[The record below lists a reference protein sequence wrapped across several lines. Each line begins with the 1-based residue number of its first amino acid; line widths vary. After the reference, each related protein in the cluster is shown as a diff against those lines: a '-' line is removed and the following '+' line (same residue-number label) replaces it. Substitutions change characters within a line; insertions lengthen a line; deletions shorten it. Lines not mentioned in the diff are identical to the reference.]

1 MQDEFDNQMVPSESE
16 ETDTGALD
24 TDLEKPLNPIQ
35 LSEELQELSGERDE
49 LRDTLLRKQA
59 EFENFRKR
67 IDRERADFVK
77 FASSELMREVLN
89 VLDSFELALND
100 VSADDEQSAN
110 VRKGFELIYKQL
122 FDTLKRFGLET
133 VPSSGVKFDPHVHEA
148 VSTQPTDELEEGTV
162 MTELR
167 KGYLLH
173 GKLLRPAMVTVAATV
188 ATTSSEEGDP

>member
-1 MQDEFDNQMVPSESE
+1 MQDELENQTMPTEPE
-16 ETDTGALD
+16 EVAAG
-24 TDLEKPLNPIQ
+24 DLETEPEGPPDPIQ
-35 LSEELQELSGERDE
+35 LSRDVHALSEERDE
-49 LRDTLLRKQA
+49 LRDSLLRKQA

-67 IDRERADFVK
+67 IDRERGEFVK

-100 VSADDEQSAN
+100 VSADDEKSAS

-122 FDTLKRFGLET
+122 LDSLKRFGLDM
-133 VPSSGVKFDPHVHEA
+133 VAAQGVKFDPHVHEA
-148 VSTQPTDELEEGTV
+148 VSTQPTDEAPEGTV

-173 GKLLRPAMVTVAATV
+173 GKLLRPAMVTVAAAAPT
-188 ATTSSEEGDP
+188 APSEEGDS